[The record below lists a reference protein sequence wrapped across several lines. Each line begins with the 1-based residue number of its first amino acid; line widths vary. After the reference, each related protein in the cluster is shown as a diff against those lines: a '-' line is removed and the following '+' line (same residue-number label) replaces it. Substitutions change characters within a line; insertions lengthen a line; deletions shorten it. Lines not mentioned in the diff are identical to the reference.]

1 MTTEINLTIVNIILT
16 SATLTVA
23 WLVYRHSRKKDFQ
36 DNLFKIKIE
45 AYKEINDLC
54 YKAYRQ
60 LDPTNTPF
68 TQIYDFKEKT
78 EWLVYYTSEV
88 TKMYRVGRQLEK
100 SVYKH
105 CIFLPQNITDKLHEY
120 AGICTSYV
128 TQFAHFDTGL
138 NCETHDRIWE
148 LYVDL
153 FSVMRDDLKVER
165 IDRDLLDRITD
176 KVL

>member
-1 MTTEINLTIVNIILT
+1 MIAQHVIINIVLTT
-16 SATLTVA
+16 ATLTVA

-36 DNLFKIKIE
+36 DSLFKIKLD

-54 YKAYRQ
+54 YTAYRQ
-60 LDPTNTPF
+60 LDPNNSPF
-68 TQIYDFKEKT
+68 AEIYDFRNKS
-78 EWLVYYTSEV
+78 EWQTFYMTNV
-88 TKMYRVGRQLEK
+88 TKMYSVGRQLEK

-105 CIFLPQNITDKLHEY
+105 CIFLPQDITDKLHEY
-120 AGICTSYV
+120 AGICTFYV

-153 FSVMRDDLKVER
+153 FSAMRDDLKVER